1 MATLS
6 EYFTAL
12 QNSVTEQGHT
22 FPLFTDDFFP
32 YTSNWFNPKSDR
44 FFTGFYASREV
55 CAGSWRC
62 VRLLVLLQQLHY
74 EHGLCAQ

>member
-55 CAGSWRC
+55 CAN
-62 VRLLVLLQQLHY
+62 LMVLCSHSNDPAAATL
-74 EHGLCAQ
+74 